1 MSSLV
6 LLQRVLAAKDP
17 FVLVTDS
24 MLQSAHHLLAEFSH
38 HATGQVLHLSFES
51 ASKFPFADHY
61 IDCTGLAP
69 GQVSRLVGETVESR
83 KTLVLVDSL
92 NYLESNQVTDFVT
105 AASLP
110 KSTVVAVYHTDLP
123 LVSVTGVP
131 NALAT
136 LRFVAQAIFELLPLE
151 INDHDLLGTLIAK
164 LCFPNSESLNLTVFK
179 ATLTYRRKSGRS
191 VNHDFIIDVA
201 SHTYDVYKPSK
212 DEDTDD
218 DVVLK
223 NLTTFS
229 LTNTAKQ
236 KLARE
241 QVELP
246 FMEAQTELGKLG
258 GAIVY
263 EFEKDDDYD
272 EEDPYE
278 DPF

>member
-6 LLQRVLAAKDP
+6 LLQRILSAKDP
-17 FVLVTDS
+17 FILVTDS
-24 MLQSAHHLLAEFSH
+24 LLQSAHHLLAEFSY
-38 HATGQVLHLSFES
+38 HATGQVLHLSYES
-51 ASKFPFADHY
+51 ASKYSFADHY

-69 GQVSRLVGETVESR
+69 AQVSRQVREIVESR
-83 KTLVLVDSL
+83 KTLVVVDSL
-92 NYLESNQVTDFVT
+92 NYLENHQIAEFV
-105 AASLP
+105 AAVSLP
-110 KSTVVAVYHTDLP
+110 KATVVGVYHTDLP
-123 LVSVTGVP
+123 QVTTTGVP

-151 INDHDLLGTLIAK
+151 INDHDLLGTLLAK
-164 LCFPNSESLNLTVFK
+164 LCFPNSESLNLTKFK
-179 ATLTYRRKSGRS
+179 ATLTHRRKSGRS

-201 SHTYDVYKPSK
+201 SHTYDVYKPPK
-212 DEDTDD
+212 DEDADD
-218 DVVLK
+218 DAVLK